1 MFKSKYI
8 FETKQTKALR
18 YLKAMITIM
27 SCFFI
32 AYLLCGYFFIQ
43 HSVKEK
49 NKALEKFYGISPD
62 LIVIFTGAQGR
73 IPYGVKLA
81 KKYKQSNIFI
91 TGVYGKNNIQTLIR
105 PLTIN
110 EEINTKLIDIDYY
123 AQNTVENVFSTL
135 RYLREK
141 KDFHNIL
148 IISHD
153 YHIPRIQ
160 TIISRTKVSQDNF
173 DFYFIGVESNF
184 KKHRDLKILYKEV
197 YKYLRTYA
205 FLTIWDN

>member
-8 FETKQTKALR
+8 FETKQTRALR
-18 YLKAMITIM
+18 YLKAMISTM
-27 SCFFI
+27 LCFFI
-32 AYLLCGYFFIQ
+32 VYLMCGYFFIQ
-43 HSVKEK
+43 HATNEK
-49 NKALEKFYGISPD
+49 NKALEKFYRMSPD
-62 LIVIFTGAQGR
+62 IVVIFTGAQGR
-73 IPYGVKLA
+73 IPHGIKLA
-81 KKYKQSNIFI
+81 KKFKQSNIYI
-91 TGVYGKNNIQTLIR
+91 TGVYDKNNIQTIIN

-110 EEINTKLIDIDYY
+110 EEIDTKLIEIDYY

-160 TIISRTKVSQDNF
+160 TIISKTKSKQDKF

-184 KKHRDLKILYKEV
+184 KKQHDLKVLYKEV
-197 YKYLRTYA
+197 YKFLRTYA
-205 FLTIWDN
+205 FLTIWDI